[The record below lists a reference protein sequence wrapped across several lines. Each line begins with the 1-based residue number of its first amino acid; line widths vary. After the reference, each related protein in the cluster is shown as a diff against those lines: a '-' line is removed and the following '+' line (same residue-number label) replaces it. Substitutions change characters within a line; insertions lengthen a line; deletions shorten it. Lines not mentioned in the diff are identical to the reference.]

1 MLLNSDR
8 QVVNQDDLLS
18 GLALLLNE
26 KRLLSFLNRAW
37 PQHRIETLTTT
48 YLNYKP
54 SVRCLAGYLG
64 QTSDGPLLLHAKAF
78 TAEEYVQVRPIAEA
92 KADVTPSPPCLLDD
106 QCVAVWRFPFDRKL
120 VGLADLASPERR
132 ARWLR
137 KRFPHEPA
145 LWEADLETL
154 RYKPERR
161 YVGKLTGT
169 DRAAV
174 LVKAYDPLDFENAW
188 RAVKTVQ
195 TWTVREPLVVS
206 RPLGHSKVR
215 RIIVSQWLVGQPLD
229 KGLTGTDFTAH
240 RLREVGAAL
249 AEFHRPG
256 RGHLAQA
263 SREGAAMSVLAAAN
277 AAAWLCPDLA
287 QRLRRLAPRVAAEL
301 LAQPALQRPIHG
313 DFSAD
318 QVLVAAHGIGIID
331 YDQTRVGDPAADF
344 GTFIAQL
351 ERNEICGALPAGRA
365 GEIAEALS
373 DGYCRQAQ
381 CAQPSKTDLYVAA
394 GLLRLA
400 PHGFRNRL
408 ADWPTHIE
416 NVLQRAERFF
426 RAYSR
431 RARAATPIGAGGRSD
446 A

>member
-8 QVVNQDDLLS
+8 RVVNQDGLLS

-26 KRLLSFLNRAW
+26 ERLLSVLNRAW
-37 PQHRIETLTTT
+37 PQHRFETLSTT

-64 QTSDGPLLLHAKAF
+64 QTSDGPLLLHAKAY
-78 TAEEYVQVRPIAEA
+78 TAEEYGRVRPIAEA
-92 KADVTPSPPCLLDD
+92 KADVTSSPPCLLDD
-106 QCVAVWRFPFDRKL
+106 QCAAVWRFPADRKL

-137 KRFPHEPA
+137 KRFPNEPA
-145 LWEADLETL
+145 LWGADLETL

-161 YVGKLTGT
+161 YVGKLTAT
-169 DRAAV
+169 DRSAV
-174 LVKAYDPLDFENAW
+174 LVKAYDPWDFENAW
-188 RAVKTVQ
+188 RAAKAIQ
-195 TWTVREPLVVS
+195 TWPVRGPLVVS
-206 RPLGHSKVR
+206 EPLGRSKGR

-229 KGLTGTDFTAH
+229 KGLSGSDFTAH

-249 AEFHRPG
+249 AELHRPG

-263 SREGAAMSVLAAAN
+263 SREGAAMAVLAAAN

-287 QRLRRLAPRVAAEL
+287 QRLRRLAPRIAAEL
-301 LAQPALQRPIHG
+301 LAGPALQRPVHG

-318 QVLVAAHGIGIID
+318 QVLVAANGIGIID
-331 YDQTRVGDPAADF
+331 YDQARLGDPAADF

-351 ERNEICGALPAGRA
+351 EHNEVCGTLPAGRA
-365 GEIAEALS
+365 GEIAEALMG
-373 DGYCRQAQ
+373 GYCHQAR
-381 CAQPSKTDLYVAA
+381 CAQPDQTDLYVAA
-394 GLLRLA
+394 GLLRIA

-408 ADWPTHIE
+408 AGWPTHIE
-416 NVLQRAERFF
+416 GVLQRAERFF
-426 RAYSR
+426 RTHSR
-431 RARAATPIGAGGRSD
+431 RLRVAMPTGAGGGLGL
-446 A
+446 